1 MPLLRIAIHP
11 LRFCLLLALVSLI
24 CQPVLAQS
32 DQRSDLEPAFAAI
45 NQKSVTATISFLA
58 SDEMAGRN
66 TPSRELDIASAY
78 VAARFRGAGLAG
90 GGDNGSFF
98 QTTSLAT
105 VQLPGSGINLQ
116 QDGQPVQNFGLLAGA
131 EDNFVFDGKI
141 AVVNIEDYRDK
152 KFSGPVYL
160 APGDLSDRRAM
171 FNLARQ
177 TAVLKNNGATLIL
190 IPVEEGN
197 PLIDSAKQLQE
208 PALVRTRGFAGP
220 TLLVSKLNPDSQF
233 HIEIPKMSGSEA
245 SVHNTIGVLKGSD
258 PTLQNEAVIFSA
270 HLDHLGHTTG
280 TGDTI
285 YNGADDDAS
294 GVTAVLTLADAFAAL
309 ATPPR
314 RTVIFMTF
322 WGEEKGLLGSR
333 YFVSHPTWPL
343 EDIVANINIEMI
355 GRPEPGA
362 NAKCWVT
369 GWNES
374 DLGELMSQGSN
385 SVDVLIFE
393 HPKYSGMLY
402 RASDNYPFVEKGVI
416 AHSFSA
422 GSLHSD
428 YHQVTD
434 EWEKLE
440 IKHMTQVI
448 KGLFAGSLPIAN
460 GEVTPHRTG
469 K

>member
-1 MPLLRIAIHP
+1 MLLRNAIQNV
-11 LRFCLLLALVSLI
+11 LTCLLSITIVSFS
-24 CQPVLAQS
+24 CQPTVAQS
-32 DQRSDLEPAFAAI
+32 ERGELEASFGTI
-45 NQKSVTATISFLA
+45 NQKSVTSTISFLA

-66 TPSRELDIASAY
+66 TPSEELDIAAAY
-78 VAARFRGAGLAG
+78 VAARFRGAGLEG
-90 GGDNGSFF
+90 GGDQGTFF
-98 QTTSLAT
+98 QTTTLAT
-105 VQLPGSGINLQ
+105 VQLPNSGISVE
-116 QDGQPVQNFGLLAGA
+116 QDGKPVQQFGLLGGAG
-131 EDNFVFDGKI
+131 DNFSFNGEITFLAGDQDLD
-141 AVVNIEDYRDK
+141 ANLD
-152 KFSGPVYL
+152 GPVYL
-160 APGDLSDRRAM
+160 EPGELSGRRAI

-197 PLIDSAKQLQE
+197 PLIAMAKQLQE
-208 PALVRTRGFAGP
+208 PALVRSRGFAGP
-220 TLLVSKLNPDSQF
+220 TLLVSKLKPGSQF
-233 HIEIPKMSGSEA
+233 HIEIPKQAGGDA
-245 SVHNTIGVLKGSD
+245 PVRNTIGVLKGSD
-258 PTLQNEAVIFSA
+258 PTLQNEAIIFSA

-294 GVTAVLTLADAFAAL
+294 GVTAVLTLADAYAAL
-309 ATPPR
+309 PTPPK

-333 YFVSHPTWPL
+333 YYVSHPTWPL
-343 EDIVANINIEMI
+343 DKVVANINIEMI

-374 DLGELMSQGSN
+374 NLGELMSQGSKT
-385 SVDVLIFE
+385 VDMDIFE
-393 HPKYSGMLY
+393 HPKYSGMMLY

-434 EWEKLE
+434 EWQKLDL
-440 IKHMTQVI
+440 KHMTRVI
-448 KGLFAGSLPIAN
+448 RGLFAGSLPIAN
-460 GEVTPHRTG
+460 GEVTPERTN